1 MDVATIAQVVTAITN
16 TLFVIVLAVGYYITW
31 RVSQQTLNEMKAQ
44 RMAVGRPQ
52 VIVDDDYE
60 SLPEVNTAVRNV
72 SQGAA
77 RDITFEFSAPV
88 ESSNGFVISDL
99 PYFAGGM
106 DFLPPDGEISTY
118 WDHLEALLP
127 FLEQKGLGKG
137 IRVTTRYK
145 GLDGQSYET
154 SWLLNPFIYRDGRF
168 TRHKGMSDLVTAVE
182 KLAAEKRDTPDSK
195 PGAGG

>member
-31 RVSQQTLNEMKAQ
+31 RVSQRTLNEMKAQ
-44 RMAVGRPQ
+44 RMAIGRPQ
-52 VIVDDDYE
+52 VIVDDDYD
-60 SLPEVNTAVRNV
+60 SLPEVNIAVRNV

-99 PYFAGGM
+99 PYFADGM

-118 WDHLEALLP
+118 WDHLESLLP
-127 FLEQKGLGKG
+127 FLEQKG

-145 GLDGQSYET
+145 GLDGESYET
-154 SWLLNPFIYRDGRF
+154 SWNLNPFIYRDGRF
-168 TRHKGMSDLVTAVE
+168 TRRKGMGDLVKAVE
-182 KLAAEKRDTPDSK
+182 RLARAQERGPDTLESRS
-195 PGAGG
+195 GAGE

>member
-1 MDVATIAQVVTAITN
+1 MDVATVAAVVTAITN
-16 TLFVIVLAVGYYITW
+16 TLFVIVLAGGYYVTW
-31 RVSQQTLNEMKAQ
+31 RVSQRTLDEMKAQ
-44 RMAVGRPQ
+44 RMAMGRPQ
-52 VIVDDDYE
+52 VIVDDDYD
-60 SLPEVNTAVRNV
+60 SLPEVNLVVRNV

-99 PYFAGGM
+99 PYFKGGM

-118 WDHLEALLP
+118 WDHLDSLLP
-127 FLEQKGLGKG
+127 FLEQKGLERG

-145 GLDGQSYET
+145 GLDGEPYET

-168 TRHKGMSDLVTAVE
+168 TRHTGMRDLVRAVE
-182 KLAAEKRDTPDSK
+182 KLSEERRDAPD
-195 PGAGG
+195 AGG